1 MNTKTMFFQACM
13 FAAWAAA
20 LTALCQMTTGE
31 IVLTEDGRVIGGT
44 ALATKADLTELAAK
58 TDLETLASKNDL
70 TGLATKEDL
79 AKLEKE
85 IVSLK
90 TWGLAI
96 GFIATL
102 VVPALT
108 AYFIRRREQPAP
120 SAKPQA
126 ADAFE

>member
-44 ALATKADLTELAAK
+44 ALATKADLTGLATK
-58 TDLETLASKNDL
+58 EDL